1 MLASDG
7 RTDDDWNKIRLKEQ
21 LDPLS
26 LVWTSWKKG
35 TVSFAGTKQEESINN
50 CLRLDDLPGQTSCL
64 AGLSNDPV

>member
-26 LVWTSWKKG
+26 LVWTS
-35 TVSFAGTKQEESINN
+35 
-50 CLRLDDLPGQTSCL
+50 
-64 AGLSNDPV
+64 